1 MIESALQDYAARID
15 GALTA
20 RMADLT
26 AAEVPERLSRAMAY
40 SLLAGGKRIRGTLVL
55 TAAELAGCPRKLAMP
70 FAMAIE
76 MVHAYSLIHDDLPA
90 MDNDTLRRGKPTSH
104 VVFGEAGAI
113 LAGDGLLNLAF
124 EDMLAACTAQGAPAV
139 AAAGCIAMAA
149 GSAGM
154 VGGQV
159 LDIDATG
166 HFAGEEAL
174 REMHAKKTGAL
185 LRAAIGAGLRLGSAP
200 QGLVAAMERYGGHL
214 GLLFQITELGGKVI
228 FGTVI
233 IVVGLFLARILSNLV
248 GTSTGEHSYA
258 QTVVYYSI
266 AALFTAIGLTFMGLA
281 DQIVMLA
288 FGLILW
294 SAAIAAAIA
303 FGLGGRDFA
312 ARMLEEWSRGN
323 PPPAPRTPPRIRK
336 ASPAD
341 DGQPPLV

>member
-124 EDMLAACTAQGAPAV
+124 EDMLAACAAQGAPAV

-214 GLLFQITELGGKVI
+214 GLLFQITDDILDCEGTAQSLGKSVGKDENGQKTTYV
-228 FGTVI
+228 TLY
-233 IVVGLFLARILSNLV
+233 GLEGARARAAEQTALAL
-248 GTSTGEHSYA
+248 G
-258 QTVVYYSI
+258 
-266 AALFTAIGLTFMGLA
+266 ALESLA
-281 DQIVMLA
+281 GVDFFRDLA
-288 FGLILW
+288 HYIQ
-294 SAAIAAAIA
+294 
-303 FGLGGRDFA
+303 GR
-312 ARMLEEWSRGN
+312 
-323 PPPAPRTPPRIRK
+323 K
-336 ASPAD
+336 K
-341 DGQPPLV
+341 